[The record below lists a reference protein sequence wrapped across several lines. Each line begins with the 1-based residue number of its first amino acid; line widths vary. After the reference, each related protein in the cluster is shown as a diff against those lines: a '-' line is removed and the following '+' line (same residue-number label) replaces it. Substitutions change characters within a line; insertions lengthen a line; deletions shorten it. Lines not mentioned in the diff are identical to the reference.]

1 MTIPSAQTQKL
12 SNTALR
18 WNFWFMGWDI
28 AFFTAALSVS
38 SISTILPLFVS
49 HITKEN
55 WLISLL
61 ISVRALGSFLP
72 MLLVA
77 SFAERRQR
85 LKNTLLY
92 LTVLERIPFLLL
104 AIAAITI
111 TQINSAAMLIF
122 FFIMIFMQAAGGG
135 LTYTPWLDI
144 VSRAIPEQM
153 RGRFLGGWV
162 GAGNILGIFGAALA
176 TYFIANFFWPINF
189 ALCFLASFILVSIS
203 FVLLTFIKEPIRESV
218 HLQQYANTAKPKLY
232 AWATDMY
239 TVIAQDKP
247 FRRYL
252 MISVIYGAAQI
263 GMGLIAISA
272 LKQAHLS
279 AAEVGLDTPIVA
291 ASLMFGYFL
300 WGFIGD
306 HLGHR
311 ASLVWSSVF
320 GAFSM
325 LFALLA
331 HSFILVTLAFICYG
345 LNSSGFQLS
354 QMTYVLEFG
363 APARRPVYL
372 GLASLI
378 MAPFASLFPL
388 FGGILADTMGY
399 TPVFFAGIV
408 FNFLA
413 AAGFQWYSKNPAQ
426 LSAQSK

>member
-1 MTIPSAQTQKL
+1 MTTPSAQTQILTKRD
-12 SNTALR
+12 LR

-28 AFFTAALSVS
+28 AFFTSALSVS
-38 SISTILPLFVS
+38 SISTILPLFIS

-61 ISVRALGSFLP
+61 VSVRALGSFLP
-72 MLLVA
+72 ILLVA

-85 LKNTLLY
+85 LKSTMLY
-92 LTVLERIPFLLL
+92 LTVLERLPFLLL
-104 AIAAITI
+104 AIAAVSL

-122 FFIMIFMQAAGGG
+122 FFLMIFLQAAGGG

-162 GAGNILGIFGAALA
+162 GAGNVLGIFGAALA

-203 FVLLTFIKEPIRESV
+203 FVLLALIKEPPREMV
-218 HLQQYANTAKPKLY
+218 HQQQYANTAKPKFY
-232 AWATDMY
+232 AWVADMY

-252 MISVIYGAAQI
+252 LISTVYGAAQI

-279 AAEVGLDTPIVA
+279 SAEVGIDTPIVA
-291 ASLMFGYFL
+291 ASLMLGYFL

-311 ASLVWSSVF
+311 TTLVWSSVF
-320 GAFSM
+320 GALSM

-345 LNSSGFQLS
+345 LNASGFQLS
-354 QMTYVLEFG
+354 QMTFVLEFG
-363 APARRPVYL
+363 PPARRPVYL

-378 MAPFASLFPL
+378 MAPFVALFPL
-388 FGGILADTMGY
+388 IGGILADNAGY
-399 TPVFFAGIV
+399 TPVFLAGII
-408 FNFLA
+408 FNFIA
-413 AAGFQWYSKNPAQ
+413 AAGFQWYSKSPAQ
-426 LSAQSK
+426 LSAQA